1 MKAVHSA
8 LIWAFVFSLLSTPAF
23 STSNE
28 LLKACLEERNSDNAL
43 DICARAIEQTSA
55 TQDLARILVR
65 RCVAYAENANYAA
78 AKQACKDAI
87 IKDGKS
93 AIAYY
98 DLGNVFMRE
107 QRYRDAILNYDK
119 ATSIDR
125 HYAKAFNNKC
135 FIYNYMKAYDV
146 AVAECDKAISIDLKQ
161 PSFFVGRG
169 NALLNRGDL
178 HKAEADYLKAR
189 ELDPNNQSAL
199 VGLAAVHQQAGDYP
213 GAIKL
218 LDRVN
223 ISQTEDAA
231 TVLNNRCWTR
241 TLSTSNKA
249 ELSIALNDCTAALGI
264 LPTADWVLDSRA
276 LTYLKMGE
284 LDKAADDYR
293 QALILDPA
301 KVSSQYGYGLI
312 LQKKGDKRGE
322 NYIRKAIEADRNI
335 SEEFMKYGV
344 NSP

>member
-1 MKAVHSA
+1 MKAVQSA
-8 LIWAFVFSLLSTPAF
+8 LTWAFAFSLLSTPAF
-23 STSNE
+23 STPNQ
-28 LLKACLEERNSDNAL
+28 LLKACLEERNSDRAL
-43 DICARAIEQTSA
+43 DICAKAIEQTGPA
-55 TQDLARILVR
+55 QDIARILVR
-65 RCVAYAENANYAA
+65 RCVALAENANYAA
-78 AKQACKDAI
+78 AKQACKEAI
-87 IKDGKS
+87 NKDGSS

-98 DLGNVFMRE
+98 DLGNILMRE

-119 ATSIDR
+119 ATSIDKN
-125 HYAKAFNNKC
+125 YAKAFNNKC
-135 FIYNYMKAYDV
+135 YTYNYLKDYDV
-146 AVAECDKAISIDLKQ
+146 AVMECNKAISIDPNQ

-169 NALLNRGDL
+169 NALLNKGDL

-199 VGLAAVHQQAGDYP
+199 VGLAAVRQQAGDYA

-223 ISQTEDAA
+223 IDQTEDAA

-241 TLSTSNKA
+241 ALSTSDKA
-249 ELSIALNDCTAALGI
+249 ELSIALSDCTAALGI

-284 LDKAADDYR
+284 LEKAAEDYR

-301 KVSSQYGYGLI
+301 KASSQYGYGLI

-322 NYIRKAIEADRNI
+322 DYIRKAIEADRTI
-335 SEEFMKYGV
+335 SEDFVKYGV